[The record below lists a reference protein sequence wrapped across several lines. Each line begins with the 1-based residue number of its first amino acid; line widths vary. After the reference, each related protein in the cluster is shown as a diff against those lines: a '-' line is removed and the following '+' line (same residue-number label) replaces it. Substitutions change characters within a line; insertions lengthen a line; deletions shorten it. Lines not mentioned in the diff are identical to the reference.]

1 VIRIEAGTDR
11 NYRMLTIYFI
21 SVNDVKI
28 EVFFKK
34 FDVKAGTVIPNSFM
48 TEWKDLLRLIHFI
61 GIAIF

>member
-21 SVNDVKI
+21 SVNDVEI

-34 FDVKAGTVIPNSFM
+34 FVVKAGTVIPKFM